1 MRRTAT
7 PIATAVA
14 MAVATAVAIA
24 VASLAGCSPIPYDPE
39 NATVPY
45 PRRLHTSEGVVDI
58 QVFRDGE
65 TLTLV
70 NATTTSYQDVKLWLN
85 QRYVQQLA
93 SLPAGGR
100 VEVSLS
106 GFWDRW
112 GGSPER
118 GGLLRRFDPTPI
130 RLAELQIDDA
140 APLVGLVV
148 ISAEE
153 PKPLKTLQG

>member
-1 MRRTAT
+1 MLAL
-7 PIATAVA
+7 
-14 MAVATAVAIA
+14 
-24 VASLAGCSPIPYDPE
+24 LAGCSPIPYNPE
-39 NATVPY
+39 NATGPY
-45 PRRLHTSEGVVDI
+45 PRRLHLASDVVDI

-70 NATTTSYQDVKLWLN
+70 NATATSYRDVKLWLN
-85 QRYVQQLA
+85 QRFVQDVA
-93 SLPAGGR
+93 AIPAGAR

-118 GGLLRRFDPTPI
+118 GGILRRFEPTPI
-130 RLAELQIDDA
+130 RLAELQVDDA
-140 APLVGLVV
+140 SPLVGLMV

-153 PKPLKTLQG
+153 PKPPKTLQG